1 MRLFFVGIGLISV
14 PGVASALCGGWN
26 DPVAFGFDASS
37 WMAKWPIL
45 GVILFATLSLTTFTI
60 KRSLAIR
67 KSQEG

>member
-1 MRLFFVGIGLISV
+1 MRTVFAIICLISA
-14 PGVASALCGGWN
+14 PGDAVAFCGGWN

-45 GVILFATLSLTTFTI
+45 GVILFAILTVTTFSI
-60 KRSLAIR
+60 KRSLAIK